1 MHTVGKSTVIKRL
14 IVTFS
19 EVKSVEQQEKKE
31 NRRATYS
38 KRVIKESFI
47 ELLDQK
53 PLSKISVKEI
63 CEMADVNRCTFYS
76 YFEDIYDLHEKIMQ
90 EFYEKQRLIAKS
102 TREKLKQI
110 MKCGRKITVDDVYG
124 LMMEMLSLIT
134 ENIEISKIIY
144 NPNSEN
150 KIHLELGQMY
160 FDMLVPIGFPTHS
173 QPRVKWLKN
182 AYTFVTGGFTGAV
195 YLWIIRDF
203 PETKE
208 AMAMNLSHHIYN
220 VLIDPRISFEE

>member
-1 MHTVGKSTVIKRL
+1 MAET
-14 IVTFS
+14 
-19 EVKSVEQQEKKE
+19 EKKE
-31 NRRATYS
+31 NRRAAYS

-76 YFEDIYDLHEKIMQ
+76 YFEDIYDLHKKIMQ
-90 EFYEKQRLIAKS
+90 EFYDKQRLIAKQS
-102 TREKLKQI
+102 REELKQM
-110 MKCGRKITVDDVYG
+110 MKCGRKITVDDVYK
-124 LMMEMLSLIT
+124 LMVKMLELIM

-173 QPRVKWLKN
+173 KPRVEWLKN
-182 AYTFVTGGFTGAV
+182 AYTFVTGGFTGTI
-195 YLWIIRDF
+195 YLWIIRGF
-203 PETKE
+203 PETLE
-208 AMAMNLSHHIYN
+208 TIALNLSRHIYN
-220 VLIDPRISFEE
+220 VLIDPRINFEG

>member
-1 MHTVGKSTVIKRL
+1 M

-19 EVKSVEQQEKKE
+19 EVTHVEQQEKKE
-31 NRRATYS
+31 NRRAAYS

-53 PLSKISVKEI
+53 PLSKITVKEI

-76 YFEDIYDLHEKIMQ
+76 YFDDIYDLHKKIMQ

-102 TREKLKQI
+102 SRERLKQM
-110 MKCGRKITVDDVYG
+110 MKCGRKITVDDVYN
-124 LMMEMLSLIT
+124 LMIELLDLIT
-134 ENIEISKIIY
+134 DNIEISKTIY

-150 KIHLELGQMY
+150 KIHLEIGQMF

-173 QPRVKWLKN
+173 KPRVEWLKN
-182 AYTFVTGGFTGAV
+182 AYTFVTGGFTGAI

-208 AMAMNLSHHIYN
+208 VMALNLARNIYN
-220 VLIDPRISFEE
+220 VLIDPRIGFED